1 MFRLPFHRH
10 EGSPKYRSVDDPLVT
25 GTRLP
30 PPDLPDNRNLK
41 KGRDPESSG
50 SESSSKRTKYEDR
63 GSKVRTSGH
72 EYHYSDGAS
81 HKSKGGERGAGVSQ
95 KSGLSKEKCWM
106 ASNLRVRVVDRK
118 FKKGRFY
125 NTKVQTDVHKDS
137 KQACYIVTLRVVR
150 IT

>member
-1 MFRLPFHRH
+1 MPSHRH

-25 GTRLP
+25 GIRLP
-30 PPDLPDNRNLK
+30 PPDLPDSSRNLK

-81 HKSKGGERGAGVSQ
+81 HKSKGGERGVGVSQ

-125 NTKVQTDVHKDS
+125 NTKVHTYIRTTS
-137 KQACYIVTLRVVR
+137 KHVILCPLGLYTSPR
-150 IT
+150 II